1 MKRIYEKDQL
11 LIFTTFLF
19 IILELFF
26 FINFCFR
33 DFRTF
38 EMVQGIVVSDGYFK
52 SYVDSKTIKKMKS
65 IRRVYIDNKKY
76 SFEII
81 DIERKVLK
89 KDKRWYHEILV
100 RCKFPKKYLE
110 NDAVTITY
118 ESNKKKLYYIFN
130 SCWKEE
136 V

>member
-1 MKRIYEKDQL
+1 MKNIYEKDQL
-11 LIFTTFLF
+11 LIFTS
-19 IILELFF
+19 FF
-26 FINFCFR
+26 FIVIELFCFINLCFKN
-33 DFRTF
+33 FRTF
-38 EMVQGIVVSDGYFK
+38 EMIQGVVVSDNYFK
-52 SYVDSKTIKKMKS
+52 SYVDSKTIKKLKS
-65 IRRVYIDNKKY
+65 IKFVYIDNKKY

-81 DIERKVLK
+81 NIERKVLRK
-89 KDKRWYHEILV
+89 NKSWYHEILV
-100 RCKFPKKYLE
+100 RCKFPKEYVE